1 VMSVYLESND
11 TADVTLFRNAFQMS

>member
-1 VMSVYLESND
+1 VISVYLESND